1 MAVNLSIDR
10 MNHEITDTTLVRRCR
25 RGDDLAWEA
34 LVRRHQSRLFS
45 VAFNYLRDREEARD
59 VSQEV
64 FVKIYRQLKTL
75 REGDAFL
82 PWMLRIARNSCIDR
96 LRHLRS
102 RRPKI
107 LVPLE
112 HAAEIE
118 DDSPSPEELTFR
130 GSRTELL
137 QRALGTLASGYRE
150 IIMLKDIQGLKLDEI
165 SDLLTLPLG
174 TVKSRSHR
182 ARLELAQAVRTLD
195 PSYGA

>member
-1 MAVNLSIDR
+1 MIR
-10 MNHEITDTTLVRRCR
+10 EITDATLLRRCR

-34 LVRRHQSRLFS
+34 LVRHHQSRLFS
-45 VAFNYLRDREEARD
+45 VAFNYMRDREEARD
-59 VSQEV
+59 VTQDV

-96 LRHLRS
+96 LRHLKS
-102 RRPKI
+102 RRPEI
-107 LVPLE
+107 DVPLE
-112 HAAEIE
+112 HAAEIKS
-118 DDSPSPEELTFR
+118 DSLNPEEVTHR
-130 GSRTELL
+130 GSRTELV
-137 QRALGTLASGYRE
+137 QQALGTLGSTNRE

-165 SDLLTLPLG
+165 SDLLSLPLG

-195 PSYGA
+195 PSYGV

>member
-1 MAVNLSIDR
+1 MSQQ
-10 MNHEITDTTLVRRCR
+10 ITDTTLVRRCR

-45 VAFNYLRDREEARD
+45 VAFNYLRDREEALD
-59 VSQEV
+59 VSQDV

-96 LRHLRS
+96 LRHLKS
-102 RRPKI
+102 RRPEI
-107 LVPLE
+107 IVPLE

-118 DDSPSPEELTFR
+118 SDSPNPEELTHR

-137 QRALGTLASGYRE
+137 QQALGTLASGYRE
-150 IIMLKDIQGLKLDEI
+150 IIMLKDIQGLKLNEI

>member
-1 MAVNLSIDR
+1 
-10 MNHEITDTTLVRRCR
+10 MNHEITDATLLRRCR
-25 RGDDLAWEA
+25 QGDDLAWEA
-34 LVRRHQSRLFS
+34 LVRRHQGRLFS
-45 VAFNYLRDREEARD
+45 VAFNYMRDREEARD
-59 VSQEV
+59 VTQDV
-64 FVKIYRQLKTL
+64 FVKIYRKLKSL

-82 PWMLRIARNSCIDR
+82 PWMMRVARNCCIDS
-96 LRHLRS
+96 LRHLKL
-102 RRPKI
+102 RRPEI
-107 LVPLE
+107 DVPLE

-118 DDSPSPEELTFR
+118 GDVPNPEELAHS

-137 QRALGTLASGYRE
+137 QQALGTLGSSNRE

-165 SDLLTLPLG
+165 SDLLSLPLG